1 MSRYY
6 PKEIPEVGEL
16 VMASIDQQNEHG
28 FLCSLLEYGGLEGY
42 LPMSELSRKKI
53 RTIGTYAKIGQQAIF
68 QVLRVDGNYIDLSK
82 KYVCDAE
89 RKLGSDK
96 YHRSK
101 DVYDIFK
108 RVAELTE
115 VDIQELYSRVVDP
128 LYTNY
133 TYDLTDVPD
142 DDFGNQSAKGDFWN
156 KSAKGDFGNQS
167 AKGDFRNQGAKDTSL
182 DADEESSSE
191 APISTET
198 SKSHPYWALRSFL
211 LDSNEKVFESIQI
224 TLKEKEELIK
234 LLQRIIKVQNIS
246 CQAIIELTCYT
257 FDGID
262 GIKRA
267 WAKVKGSND
276 KISLKYMKAP
286 HYCMTI
292 VTESDTKGER
302 SIKEAVKLLTEAMI
316 TEGGECKMVDIQ
328 YFVA

>member
-16 VMASIDQQNEHG
+16 VMASIDKQNEHG

-53 RTIGTYAKIGQQAIF
+53 RTVGTYAKIGQQAIF

-89 RKLGSDK
+89 RKLGRDK

-142 DDFGNQSAKGDFWN
+142 DDFWN

-167 AKGDFRNQGAKDTSL
+167 AKDTSL

-328 YFVA
+328 YFVV